1 MERIKFIHTESS
13 FKSLLHINGE
23 ITHMQVR
30 RTATMDAFRRICNA
44 AIEHDIDFVVISG
57 DLYDREARSVVACR
71 FFVEE
76 CEKLNTAGIPVFVIA
91 GNHDPL
97 REQPELFKL
106 PKNVKVFGGNKP
118 DLYHVLDQTGRLL
131 PGDRPSI

>member
-1 MERIKFIHTESS
+1 MERIKFIHTADLHLG
-13 FKSLLHINGE
+13 SLLHINGE
-23 ITHMQVR
+23 ITEHMQKFV

-76 CEKLNTAGIPVFVIA
+76 CEK
-91 GNHDPL
+91 
-97 REQPELFKL
+97 
-106 PKNVKVFGGNKP
+106 
-118 DLYHVLDQTGRLL
+118 
-131 PGDRPSI
+131 